1 MEIVIVPMAPE
12 DQEGKAYVHWK
23 SWQEAYAGLL
33 AADYLEDQ
41 VTLERCREM
50 ARRWP
55 DNILVAKEGGRVIGF
70 AAYGPC
76 RDEDLEEA
84 GEVIALYVLADYYDR
99 KVGWYLMN
107 AALERLEGRNP
118 VAVWVLE
125 GNGRAIR
132 FYERCGFRFD
142 GAERMLTLGTPVKE
156 LRMLLN
162 R

>member
-1 MEIVIVPMAPE
+1 MEIVIVSMAPE

-33 AADYLEDQ
+33 NEDYLRDK
-41 VTLERCREM
+41 VTLEGCREM

-55 DNILVAKEGGRVIGF
+55 DNVLVAKEGEKVIGF
-70 AAYGPC
+70 SAYGPC
-76 RDEDLEEA
+76 RDEDLKGA
-84 GEVIALYVLADYYDR
+84 GEVIALYVLADYYGH
-99 KVGWYLMN
+99 KVGWQLMN
-107 AALERLEGRNP
+107 AALERLEGRTP

-156 LRMLLN
+156 LRMRLN
-162 R
+162 